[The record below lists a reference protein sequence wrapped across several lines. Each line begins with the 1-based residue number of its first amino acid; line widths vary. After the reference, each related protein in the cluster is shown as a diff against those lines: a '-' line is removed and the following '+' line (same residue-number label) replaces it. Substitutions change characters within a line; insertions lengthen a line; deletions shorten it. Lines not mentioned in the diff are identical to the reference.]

1 MESRLKEKPVQNVI
15 FDDAL
20 EEVYETLER
29 DVLSRFKESDDIKV
43 LRELL
48 GMKRSADDILSHFH
62 RIGVMPDTLF
72 NTDPDFK
79 VSNIN
84 FDDVPLDILLKDK
97 YMVRVFTAY
106 LAKLHAAEN
115 LMFVLSVNG
124 FKKMFKEKDET
135 TREVAWLIY
144 AAFVSETSEYQVSTD
159 RFERQRIAFLL
170 GNPRID
176 MFDKV
181 SEDCYALQQSQYID
195 FKQSDDYKSLE
206 KALNDGKKQ
215 IENGRASPSPRSS
228 TCVVC

>member
-84 FDDVPLDILLKDK
+84 FDDVSYPGAD
-97 YMVRVFTAY
+97 RV
-106 LAKLHAAEN
+106 
-115 LMFVLSVNG
+115 
-124 FKKMFKEKDET
+124 
-135 TREVAWLIY
+135 
-144 AAFVSETSEYQVSTD
+144 
-159 RFERQRIAFLL
+159 
-170 GNPRID
+170 
-176 MFDKV
+176 
-181 SEDCYALQQSQYID
+181 
-195 FKQSDDYKSLE
+195 
-206 KALNDGKKQ
+206 
-215 IENGRASPSPRSS
+215 
-228 TCVVC
+228 

>member
-1 MESRLKEKPVQNVI
+1 M
-15 FDDAL
+15 
-20 EEVYETLER
+20 EEVCETLER
-29 DVLSRFKESDDIKV
+29 DVFLRFKASDDIKV

-48 GMKRSADDILSHFH
+48 GMKRSADDVLSHFH

-72 NTDPDFK
+72 NTDPNFK
-79 VSNIN
+79 VSNID
-84 FDDVPLDILLKDK
+84 FDDVPLDLVLKDK

-115 LMFVLSVNG
+115 VMFVLSVNG
-124 FKKMFKEKDET
+124 FKKLFKKKDET

-144 AAFVSETSEYQVSTD
+144 VTFVSESSEYQVSTD
-159 RFERQRIAFLL
+159 RFERLKIALLL
-170 GNPRID
+170 GNPSID

-181 SEDCYALQQSQYID
+181 SQDCYALQQSQYID

-206 KALNDGKKQ
+206 KALNDGKKK

-228 TCVVC
+228 TCIAF